1 MKELEGA
8 YPVRLPVWWGRR
20 GAAGPH
26 PELKGVT
33 GRFIVIR
40 HPKKFKRFEGVIAKL
55 LRAPKELR
63 RPLDDMN
70 SLLWELCDGT
80 RSFQEVCSAMDSVF
94 NEEIAP
100 AVDRTAAGID
110 ALKSRNLLTLL
121 SEKYSGKWN
130 IGPGLTPN
138 NQTLGPIDESQ
149 KYDTEPR
156 TARERPIHTEP
167 NSQQV
172 EQ

>member
-40 HPKKFKRFEGVIAKL
+40 HPKKFKRFEGVLKL

-80 RSFQEVCSAMDSVF
+80 RNF
-94 NEEIAP
+94 EEICSYLDSTFHERISP
-100 AVDRTAAGID
+100 VKDRTAAAITRLNQLGLIGLSQELID
-110 ALKSRNLLTLL
+110 GEWECGPRDRSEWGLGSPDEKLNL
-121 SEKYSGKWN
+121 EW
-130 IGPGLTPN
+130 
-138 NQTLGPIDESQ
+138 
-149 KYDTEPR
+149 
-156 TARERPIHTEP
+156 H
-167 NSQQV
+167 
-172 EQ
+172 